1 MFHRFVNLRV
11 LKGIQVD
18 LGYLFGTMAERLADD
33 GGRYSRPF
41 ENGCVGVS
49 SHIGCEGYWEV

>member
-18 LGYLFGTMAERLADD
+18 LGYLFGTMAERFADD
-33 GGRYSRPF
+33 GGGYSRPF

-49 SHIGCEGYWEV
+49 GYIGS